1 MNKQQLKIKILVVQ
15 CLDWLLIIGLLG
27 GIYYAV
33 ENDTNKFLI
42 AVCAL
47 IGLAIIHQIGLW
59 SVHRIHTYRINIKH
73 IEHDEKQ
80 HEIQE
85 LMSKGGQ
92 KVKKS

>member
-1 MNKQQLKIKILVVQ
+1 MNKQQIKIKILIVQ
-15 CLDWLLIIGLLG
+15 SLDWLLIIGMLA
-27 GIYYAV
+27 GIYFAV
-33 ENDTNKFLI
+33 ENGVNRFLI

-47 IGLAIIHQIGLW
+47 AGLAIIHQIGLW
-59 SVHRIHTYRINIKH
+59 SVNIIHSYRIDLKH
-73 IEHDEKQ
+73 IEQEEKQ

>member
-15 CLDWLLIIGLLG
+15 TLDWLLIIALLA
-27 GIYYAV
+27 GIYIAV
-33 ENDTNKFLI
+33 VNEVNKFLI
-42 AVCAL
+42 AVV
-47 IGLAIIHQIGLW
+47 GLVGLGIIHQIGLW
-59 SVHRIHTYRINIKH
+59 SVNKIHSYRINIKH

-92 KVKKS
+92 KVKKT